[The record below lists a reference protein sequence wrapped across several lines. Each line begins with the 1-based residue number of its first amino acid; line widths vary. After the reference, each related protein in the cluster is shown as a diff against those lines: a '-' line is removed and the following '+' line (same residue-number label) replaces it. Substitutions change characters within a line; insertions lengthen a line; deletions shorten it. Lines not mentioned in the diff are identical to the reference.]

1 MVRNKRDTSLRRAQL
16 AALGVTIAAVAAMV
30 WVALRGPEGGPDLGR
45 GDYALQATDGTPFT
59 EATLRGRPSAVF
71 FGYTHCPDVCP
82 TTLGDVA
89 GWQRDLDSAASQLRI
104 FFVTVD
110 PERDTLPMLRDYL
123 SWTDGVI
130 GVTGPR
136 PEIDKAIA
144 AFRIYAR
151 KVPGQGSDYTMDHTA
166 SVMLFDSDGRFV
178 EKIAYQEPIETV
190 LPKLHRLIGI
200 EH

>member
-1 MVRNKRDTSLRRAQL
+1 MARNKRDTSLRKVQL
-16 AALGVTIAAVAAMV
+16 AALGVTIAALAAMV
-30 WVALRGPEGGPDLGR
+30 WVALRGPEGGPDLGQ

-59 EATLRGRPSAVF
+59 EATLHGRPSAVF